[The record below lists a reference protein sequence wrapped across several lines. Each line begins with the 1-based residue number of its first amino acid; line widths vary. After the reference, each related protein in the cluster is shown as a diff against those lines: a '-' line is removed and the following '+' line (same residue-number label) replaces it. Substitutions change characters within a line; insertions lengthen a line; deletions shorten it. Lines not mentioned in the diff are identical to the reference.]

1 MIAGGN
7 SNHYNYN
14 GHVNSMQQNIY
25 GQILSKTP
33 KAMNHLLD
41 QCIYTIGRTTYVD
54 FFPFYDLNCTG
65 SELNLLEVFAALNEL
80 MFI

>member
-7 SNHYNYN
+7 SNHYN
-14 GHVNSMQQNIY
+14 GHVNAMLQNIY